1 MKKLLIL
8 LCFAPLLMAN
18 HCEDDDRYYND
29 YPCTAEARAGL
40 NVNVTLNG
48 SSTITNEGI
57 SVTARDGN
65 YIEDLLPVIP
75 DTPTFTG
82 AYERPG
88 TYIITVRKDGYV
100 DYVSN
105 SIVVSPDRCHVIPR
119 QLTVNLVPE

>member
-8 LCFAPLLMAN
+8 LVLAPLLMAN
-18 HCEDDDRYYND
+18 HCENDRND
-29 YPCTAEARAGL
+29 FDNPCTTEARAGL
-40 NVNVTLNG
+40 NVNVTLDG
-48 SSTITNEGI
+48 SAEITNDGI

-65 YIEDLLPVIP
+65 YIEDLLPVYP

-88 TYIITVRKDGYV
+88 NYIITVSKDGYQ

-105 SIVVSPDRCHVIPR
+105 TIGVAQDRCHVIPK
-119 QLTVNLVPE
+119 QLTVDLVRE